1 MSLSVRA
8 GSAWRQLNH
17 ELSSRLLS
25 LLRDSTFPSRHQLSF
40 TSRQTIHNS
49 EQQNECTNYILQPFT
64 PTKSFLFSTLLSLN
78 ILFLHQICIPL
89 IKLNYF
95 WLPNILCRWLST
107 ENTWLWTSNDTVS
120 LKHELQPSRRHLQAN
135 YRPLL
140 QNRAEI
146 KCWFLFLQLLTSTQ

>member
-1 MSLSVRA
+1 MSLFVRA
-8 GSAWRQLNH
+8 SSLWHQLKH
-17 ELSSRLLS
+17 GLSPGLLS
-25 LLRDSTFPSRHQLSF
+25 LLRDSAFPSKISSALYLCK
-40 TSRQTIHNS
+40 TIHNS

>member
-1 MSLSVRA
+1 MSLFVRA
-8 GSAWRQLNH
+8 SSLWHQLNH
-17 ELSSRLLS
+17 ELSSRLFP
-25 LLRDSTFPSRHQLSF
+25 LLRDSTFPSRHQHGF

-107 ENTWLWTSNDTVS
+107 ENAWLWTSNDTVS
-120 LKHELQPSRRHLQAN
+120 LKHELQPSRRRLQAN

>member
-1 MSLSVRA
+1 MNCHRDCSLCWGAAHFHLSIS
-8 GSAWRQLNH
+8 SALYLCRQFII
-17 ELSSRLLS
+17 LSSRMNAQI
-25 LLRDSTFPSRHQLSF
+25 TFFNL
-40 TSRQTIHNS
+40 
-49 EQQNECTNYILQPFT
+49 FT

-120 LKHELQPSRRHLQAN
+120 LKHELQPSRSHLQAN

-140 QNRAEI
+140 QKRAEI

>member
-1 MSLSVRA
+1 MWNFFCFSSLIKLFSLIHWITVKSYLYFLLCVHHGTA
-8 GSAWRQLNH
+8 FCS
-17 ELSSRLLS
+17 EFILS
-25 LLRDSTFPSRHQLSF
+25 
-40 TSRQTIHNS
+40 
-49 EQQNECTNYILQPFT
+49 

>member
-1 MSLSVRA
+1 MSCHLGRPLCWGTAHFHLRTS
-8 GSAWRQLNH
+8 SALY
-17 ELSSRLLS
+17 
-25 LLRDSTFPSRHQLSF
+25 LRK
-40 TSRQTIHNS
+40 TIHNS

-120 LKHELQPSRRHLQAN
+120 LKHELQPSRRRLQAN

>member
-1 MSLSVRA
+1 MSLFVRT
-8 GSAWRQLNH
+8 SWLWHQLNH
-17 ELSSRLLS
+17 ALSWWLFS
-25 LLRDSTFPSRHQLSF
+25 LLRDSTSPSPHRLGFISP
-40 TSRQTIHNS
+40 QTIHNS